1 MLLLDKS
8 DDECKDIIANCRGAR
23 RQCKRKTDFLVQNC
37 RKTCKYCTPETTTPT
52 ITTPPT
58 KPETITPTITTP
70 PTTLT
75 STTPEPT
82 TGK

>member
-1 MLLLDKS
+1 MPLLEKS
-8 DDECKDIIANCRGAR
+8 DDECKDIWGD
-23 RQCKRKTDFLVQNC
+23 CKRKRRGSNPCKKNKEMKKNC
-37 RKTCKYCTPETTTPT
+37 QKYCKLCIPETTTPT

-58 KPETITPTITTP
+58 TF
-70 PTTLT
+70 T